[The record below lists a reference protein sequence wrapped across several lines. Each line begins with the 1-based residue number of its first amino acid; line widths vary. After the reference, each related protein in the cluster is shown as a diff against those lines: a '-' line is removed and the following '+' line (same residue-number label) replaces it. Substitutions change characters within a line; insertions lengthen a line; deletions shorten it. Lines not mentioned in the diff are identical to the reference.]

1 MKTSP
6 KSAIGVCILAGGLSQ
21 RMGRDKTQLKLGGS
35 TLLTLIRRTA
45 RQLGCRIRTIRRD
58 LVPRSGPL
66 GGIYTGLVTSKAE
79 AELFLACDMPFVR
92 ASLLQELIKTY
103 RRTGRGVFVRNGQTA
118 CLPFL
123 LPRNA
128 ADVVQQQI
136 ERQQRS
142 IQALAA
148 ALPVD
153 FVEPGPRAAG
163 QLLNIN
169 TPAEWATAR
178 DLWNERKHT

>member
-92 ASLLQELIKTY
+92 ASLLQQLIKTY
-103 RRTGRGVFVRNGQTA
+103 RRTGRGVFVHNGQTA

-128 ADVVQQQI
+128 ADVVQRQI
-136 ERQQRS
+136 ERKQRS

-148 ALPVD
+148 AFPVD
-153 FVEPGPRAAG
+153 FIEPAPRAAG

-178 DLWNERKHT
+178 NLWNERKHT